1 MVKSMILDRPLQN
14 SGAAARRVLAAQAM
28 NRTLPDADRRRRER
42 LGFLSGSFMALGA
55 SLGFAA
61 ARAGILGGLEAIDLI
76 FARFVVAGAIMLP
89 LLIRFGVRDLAGIG
103 WKRSLVLTALGGAP
117 FAMLQTGGYSFAP
130 LAHGAV
136 IAPSTVTIV
145 STIGAAVFL
154 RERLGRNHLF
164 GAAIVLTGVLLIG
177 WDGLHSA
184 SGPRAWVGDLLF
196 FASSVL
202 WACFTLLLRHW
213 RVPAL
218 RATAV
223 VVVLSCLVTTPT
235 YFAWVGLAHI
245 QALPVA
251 AIAFQGL
258 VQGGLQ
264 GAFTMMA
271 YAQAVVL
278 LGVSRAVLFPAIV
291 PALSVLI
298 GIPIVGEIPG
308 VLQVAGLCLV
318 TLGLLTT
325 VDALQY
331 LRRKRT
337 VPPRLR

>member
-1 MVKSMILDRPLQN
+1 MEQSATE
-14 SGAAARRVLAAQAM
+14 AA
-28 NRTLPDADRRRRER
+28 RRRRER
-42 LGFLSGSFMALGA
+42 LGFGSGTFMALGA

-61 ARAGILGGLEAIDLI
+61 ARAGILGGLLAADLI
-76 FARFVVAGAIMLP
+76 FVRFIVAAAIMLP
-89 LLIRFGVRDLAGIG
+89 VWIRFGLWGFAGIG
-103 WKRSLVLTALGGAP
+103 WKRSLVLTAVGGAP
-117 FAMLQTGGYSFAP
+117 FAILQTSGYGFAP

-136 IAPSTVTIV
+136 IAPATVTIV
-145 STIGAAVFL
+145 STIGAALFL
-154 RERLGRNHLF
+154 HERLSRDHLV

-177 WDGLHSA
+177 WDGLHAA
-184 SGPRAWVGDLLF
+184 SGPMAWLGDLLF
-196 FASSVL
+196 FTSSVL

-223 VVVLSCLVTTPT
+223 VIVLSCLVTTPA
-235 YFAWVGLAHI
+235 YLLWVGWAHV

-251 AIAFQGL
+251 MIAFQGL

-264 GAFTMMA
+264 GAFTMVA

-291 PALSVLI
+291 PALSVLL

-308 VLQVAGLCLV
+308 LLQIAGLALV
-318 TLGLLTT
+318 TLGLLAT
-325 VDALQY
+325 VGGFSRLG
-331 LRRKRT
+331 RRFGR
-337 VPPRLR
+337 